1 VPPQEKP
8 EIASPFLSRNE
19 TVRALGAL
27 LAIGILHD
35 EETFTL
41 WTPKS
46 SGVPLKKRPVL
57 I

>member
-1 VPPQEKP
+1 VPPQEKL

-19 TVRALGAL
+19 TVRAFGAL

-35 EETFTL
+35 EATYTL
-41 WTPKS
+41 RTPKS